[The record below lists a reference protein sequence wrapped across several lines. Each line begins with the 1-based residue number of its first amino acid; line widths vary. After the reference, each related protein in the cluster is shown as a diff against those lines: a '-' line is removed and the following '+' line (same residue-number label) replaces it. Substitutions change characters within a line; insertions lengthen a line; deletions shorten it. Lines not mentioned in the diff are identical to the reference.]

1 MSGAH
6 DERIA
11 RRNAMRDEV
20 ERLRCPKPF
29 VDAFG
34 NSHAQDEVGI
44 TVLSKLEASQHRWKR
59 ALVARLAQNAR
70 RAADAGDAKQIHERL
85 YRPVDGGFAARRVEG
100 SVGALMAQHR
110 RELGVRLKQNGFVP
124 RLFERVADVELC
136 LVRERTRAG
145 SVVDEYC
152 NLVGHASAPLVTP
165 HRQVQRALRP
175 AARDDRRA
183 RQCQARCVYRDR
195 TPTR

>member
-1 MSGAH
+1 
-6 DERIA
+6 
-11 RRNAMRDEV
+11 MRSSACDPPEP
-20 ERLRCPKPF
+20 L
-29 VDAFG
+29 VDALR
-34 NSHAQDEVGI
+34 NPHAQDEVGI
-44 TVLSKLEASQHRWKR
+44 AVFSKLETPQHRWKR

-70 RAADAGDAKQIHERL
+70 RAADAGDAEQVHKRL

-100 SVGALMAQHR
+100 DIGALMAQHR

-124 RLFERVADVELC
+124 RLLERVADVELC
-136 LVRERTRAG
+136 LLRERTRAG
-145 SVVDEYC
+145 SVVDEYS
-152 NLVGHASAPLVTP
+152 NLVGHASAPLLTP